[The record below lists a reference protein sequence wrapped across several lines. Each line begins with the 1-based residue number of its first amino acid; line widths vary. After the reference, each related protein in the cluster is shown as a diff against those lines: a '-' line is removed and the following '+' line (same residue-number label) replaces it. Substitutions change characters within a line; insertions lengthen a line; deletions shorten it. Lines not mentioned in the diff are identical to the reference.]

1 MRGLLAKISD
11 LQQRTF
17 SKFTGLLVKISL
29 GTTIWSLWQEGMEGF
44 LS

>member
-11 LQQRTF
+11 LKHRTF
-17 SKFTGLLVKISL
+17 SKFTGLLVNLSL
-29 GTTIWSLWQEGMEGF
+29 GTTIWSSWQERMEGF